1 MIPLIQREVTERRRW
16 LEDRDIL
23 DIVAIAESTPGPI
36 AINTA
41 TFVGYQ
47 VCGTLGAFCATLGVV
62 LPSFLVIYVVSFVLR
77 QFSDL
82 AVVQYAFNGI
92 RAGVL
97 ALLLK
102 ALLSMYR
109 QSPKGAVSYAVMAG
123 AFVLTAFCGVDAVL
137 VILAAMLV
145 GWIGGKI
152 IGSILYP
159 DPDKQSILSKKQ
171 KFMVLGGAIAAIA
184 LTIFALT
191 YTPAPDT
198 GDDALPTGENVSMDG
213 MDGMDGMEGTDGEI
227 PEEESTDGETTDEE
241 STEEETTGETEE
253 ESSAAASDSTG
264 NAGTS
269 VSVGGGVMISGG
281 GTAIAVPMG

>member
-1 MIPLIQREVTERRRW
+1 MDRLMLMAMGGYGDMGMMGGSTAGTGLIDSLKTK
-16 LEDRDIL
+16 L
-23 DIVAIAESTPGPI
+23 
-36 AINTA
+36 
-41 TFVGYQ
+41 
-47 VCGTLGAFCATLGVV
+47 
-62 LPSFLVIYVVSFVLR
+62 SFLPEWAAILVI
-77 QFSDL
+77 
-82 AVVQYAFNGI
+82 
-92 RAGVL
+92 
-97 ALLLK
+97 
-102 ALLSMYR
+102 
-109 QSPKGAVSYAVMAG
+109 
-123 AFVLTAFCGVDAVL
+123 AVL

-269 VSVGGGVMISGG
+269 VSVGGGRMISGG

>member
-1 MIPLIQREVTERRRW
+1 MDRLMLMTMGGYGDMGMMGGSTAGTGLIDSLKTK
-16 LEDRDIL
+16 L
-23 DIVAIAESTPGPI
+23 
-36 AINTA
+36 
-41 TFVGYQ
+41 
-47 VCGTLGAFCATLGVV
+47 
-62 LPSFLVIYVVSFVLR
+62 SFLPEWAAILVI
-77 QFSDL
+77 
-82 AVVQYAFNGI
+82 
-92 RAGVL
+92 
-97 ALLLK
+97 
-102 ALLSMYR
+102 
-109 QSPKGAVSYAVMAG
+109 
-123 AFVLTAFCGVDAVL
+123 AVL

-213 MDGMDGMEGTDGEI
+213 MDGMEGTDGEI
-227 PEEESTDGETTDEE
+227 PEEESTDEE

>member
-1 MIPLIQREVTERRRW
+1 MDRLMLMAMGGYGDMGMMGGSTAGTGLIDSLKTK
-16 LEDRDIL
+16 L
-23 DIVAIAESTPGPI
+23 
-36 AINTA
+36 
-41 TFVGYQ
+41 
-47 VCGTLGAFCATLGVV
+47 
-62 LPSFLVIYVVSFVLR
+62 SFLPEWAAILVI
-77 QFSDL
+77 
-82 AVVQYAFNGI
+82 
-92 RAGVL
+92 
-97 ALLLK
+97 
-102 ALLSMYR
+102 
-109 QSPKGAVSYAVMAG
+109 
-123 AFVLTAFCGVDAVL
+123 AVL

-198 GDDALPTGENVSMDG
+198 GDDALPTGENVSM
-213 MDGMDGMEGTDGEI
+213 EGTDGEI

-241 STEEETTGETEE
+241 STEEETTGETKE

>member
-1 MIPLIQREVTERRRW
+1 MDRLMLMAMGGYGDMGMMGGSTAGTGLIDSLKTK
-16 LEDRDIL
+16 L
-23 DIVAIAESTPGPI
+23 
-36 AINTA
+36 
-41 TFVGYQ
+41 
-47 VCGTLGAFCATLGVV
+47 
-62 LPSFLVIYVVSFVLR
+62 SFLPEWAAILVI
-77 QFSDL
+77 
-82 AVVQYAFNGI
+82 
-92 RAGVL
+92 
-97 ALLLK
+97 
-102 ALLSMYR
+102 
-109 QSPKGAVSYAVMAG
+109 
-123 AFVLTAFCGVDAVL
+123 AVL

-213 MDGMDGMEGTDGEI
+213 MEGTDGEI

-241 STEEETTGETEE
+241 STEEETTGETKE

-269 VSVGGGVMISGG
+269 VSVDGGVMISGG

>member
-1 MIPLIQREVTERRRW
+1 MDRLMLMAMGGYGDMGMMGGSTAGTGLIDSLKTK
-16 LEDRDIL
+16 L
-23 DIVAIAESTPGPI
+23 
-36 AINTA
+36 
-41 TFVGYQ
+41 
-47 VCGTLGAFCATLGVV
+47 
-62 LPSFLVIYVVSFVLR
+62 SFLPEWAAILVI
-77 QFSDL
+77 
-82 AVVQYAFNGI
+82 
-92 RAGVL
+92 
-97 ALLLK
+97 
-102 ALLSMYR
+102 
-109 QSPKGAVSYAVMAG
+109 
-123 AFVLTAFCGVDAVL
+123 AVL

-184 LTIFALT
+184 LIIFALT

>member
-1 MIPLIQREVTERRRW
+1 MDRLMLMAMGGYGDMGMMGGSTAGTGLIDSLKTK
-16 LEDRDIL
+16 L
-23 DIVAIAESTPGPI
+23 
-36 AINTA
+36 
-41 TFVGYQ
+41 
-47 VCGTLGAFCATLGVV
+47 
-62 LPSFLVIYVVSFVLR
+62 SFLPEWAAILVI
-77 QFSDL
+77 
-82 AVVQYAFNGI
+82 
-92 RAGVL
+92 
-97 ALLLK
+97 
-102 ALLSMYR
+102 
-109 QSPKGAVSYAVMAG
+109 AVM
-123 AFVLTAFCGVDAVL
+123 
-137 VILAAMLV
+137 VILVAMLV

-213 MDGMDGMEGTDGEI
+213 TDGEI

>member
-1 MIPLIQREVTERRRW
+1 MDRLMLMAMGGYGDMGMMGGSTAGTGLIDSLKTK
-16 LEDRDIL
+16 L
-23 DIVAIAESTPGPI
+23 
-36 AINTA
+36 
-41 TFVGYQ
+41 
-47 VCGTLGAFCATLGVV
+47 
-62 LPSFLVIYVVSFVLR
+62 SFLPEWAAILVI
-77 QFSDL
+77 
-82 AVVQYAFNGI
+82 
-92 RAGVL
+92 
-97 ALLLK
+97 
-102 ALLSMYR
+102 
-109 QSPKGAVSYAVMAG
+109 
-123 AFVLTAFCGVDAVL
+123 AVL

-227 PEEESTDGETTDEE
+227 PEEESTDEE
-241 STEEETTGETEE
+241 SAEEETTGETEE
-253 ESSAAASDSTG
+253 ESSVAASDSTG

>member
-1 MIPLIQREVTERRRW
+1 MDRLMLMAMGGYGDMGMMGGSTAGTGLIDSLKTK
-16 LEDRDIL
+16 L
-23 DIVAIAESTPGPI
+23 
-36 AINTA
+36 
-41 TFVGYQ
+41 
-47 VCGTLGAFCATLGVV
+47 
-62 LPSFLVIYVVSFVLR
+62 SFLPEWAAILVI
-77 QFSDL
+77 
-82 AVVQYAFNGI
+82 
-92 RAGVL
+92 
-97 ALLLK
+97 
-102 ALLSMYR
+102 
-109 QSPKGAVSYAVMAG
+109 
-123 AFVLTAFCGVDAVL
+123 AVL

-171 KFMVLGGAIAAIA
+171 KFMVLGGAIASID

-213 MDGMDGMEGTDGEI
+213 MDGLDGMEGTDGEI

-281 GTAIAVPMG
+281 GTTIAVPMG

>member
-1 MIPLIQREVTERRRW
+1 MDRLMLMAMGGYGDMGMMGGSTAGTGLIDSLKTK
-16 LEDRDIL
+16 L
-23 DIVAIAESTPGPI
+23 
-36 AINTA
+36 
-41 TFVGYQ
+41 
-47 VCGTLGAFCATLGVV
+47 
-62 LPSFLVIYVVSFVLR
+62 SFLPEWAAILVI
-77 QFSDL
+77 
-82 AVVQYAFNGI
+82 
-92 RAGVL
+92 
-97 ALLLK
+97 
-102 ALLSMYR
+102 
-109 QSPKGAVSYAVMAG
+109 
-123 AFVLTAFCGVDAVL
+123 AVL

-213 MDGMDGMEGTDGEI
+213 MDGMEGTDGEI

-269 VSVGGGVMISGG
+269 VSVGGGGTEVRQGFFGG

>member
-1 MIPLIQREVTERRRW
+1 MDRLMLMAMGGYGDMGMMGGSTAGTGLIDSIKTK
-16 LEDRDIL
+16 L
-23 DIVAIAESTPGPI
+23 
-36 AINTA
+36 
-41 TFVGYQ
+41 
-47 VCGTLGAFCATLGVV
+47 
-62 LPSFLVIYVVSFVLR
+62 SFLPEWAVILV
-77 QFSDL
+77 
-82 AVVQYAFNGI
+82 I
-92 RAGVL
+92 
-97 ALLLK
+97 
-102 ALLSMYR
+102 
-109 QSPKGAVSYAVMAG
+109 
-123 AFVLTAFCGVDAVL
+123 AVL

-191 YTPAPDT
+191 YTPALDT

-227 PEEESTDGETTDEE
+227 PEEESTDEE
-241 STEEETTGETEE
+241 SAEEETTGETEE

>member
-1 MIPLIQREVTERRRW
+1 MDRLMLMAMGGYGDMGMMGGSTAGTGLIDSLKTK
-16 LEDRDIL
+16 L
-23 DIVAIAESTPGPI
+23 
-36 AINTA
+36 
-41 TFVGYQ
+41 
-47 VCGTLGAFCATLGVV
+47 
-62 LPSFLVIYVVSFVLR
+62 SFLPEWAAILVI
-77 QFSDL
+77 
-82 AVVQYAFNGI
+82 
-92 RAGVL
+92 
-97 ALLLK
+97 
-102 ALLSMYR
+102 
-109 QSPKGAVSYAVMAG
+109 
-123 AFVLTAFCGVDAVL
+123 AVL
-137 VILAAMLV
+137 VILAAMLA

-198 GDDALPTGENVSMDG
+198 GDDALPIGENVSMDG

-269 VSVGGGVMISGG
+269 VSVGGDVMISGG

>member
-1 MIPLIQREVTERRRW
+1 MDRLMLMAMGGYGDMGMMGGSTAGTGLIDSLKTK
-16 LEDRDIL
+16 L
-23 DIVAIAESTPGPI
+23 
-36 AINTA
+36 
-41 TFVGYQ
+41 
-47 VCGTLGAFCATLGVV
+47 
-62 LPSFLVIYVVSFVLR
+62 SFLPEWAAILVI
-77 QFSDL
+77 
-82 AVVQYAFNGI
+82 
-92 RAGVL
+92 
-97 ALLLK
+97 
-102 ALLSMYR
+102 
-109 QSPKGAVSYAVMAG
+109 
-123 AFVLTAFCGVDAVL
+123 AVL

-198 GDDALPTGENVSMDG
+198 GDDALPTDENVSMDG

>member
-1 MIPLIQREVTERRRW
+1 MMGGSTAGTGLIDSLKTK
-16 LEDRDIL
+16 L
-23 DIVAIAESTPGPI
+23 
-36 AINTA
+36 
-41 TFVGYQ
+41 
-47 VCGTLGAFCATLGVV
+47 
-62 LPSFLVIYVVSFVLR
+62 SFLPEWAAILVI
-77 QFSDL
+77 
-82 AVVQYAFNGI
+82 
-92 RAGVL
+92 
-97 ALLLK
+97 
-102 ALLSMYR
+102 
-109 QSPKGAVSYAVMAG
+109 
-123 AFVLTAFCGVDAVL
+123 AVL

-227 PEEESTDGETTDEE
+227 PEDESTDGETTDEE

-253 ESSAAASDSTG
+253 ESSAAASDSTAAVDG
-264 NAGTS
+264 SVNGAGVW
-269 VSVGGGVMISGG
+269 VSGGG

>member
-1 MIPLIQREVTERRRW
+1 MDRLMLMAMGGYGDMGMMGGSTAGTGLIDSLKTK
-16 LEDRDIL
+16 L
-23 DIVAIAESTPGPI
+23 
-36 AINTA
+36 
-41 TFVGYQ
+41 
-47 VCGTLGAFCATLGVV
+47 
-62 LPSFLVIYVVSFVLR
+62 SFLPEWAAILVI
-77 QFSDL
+77 
-82 AVVQYAFNGI
+82 
-92 RAGVL
+92 
-97 ALLLK
+97 
-102 ALLSMYR
+102 
-109 QSPKGAVSYAVMAG
+109 
-123 AFVLTAFCGVDAVL
+123 AVL

-213 MDGMDGMEGTDGEI
+213 MDGMEGTDGEI

-253 ESSAAASDSTG
+253 ESSAAASDSTAAVDG
-264 NAGTS
+264 SVNGAGVW
-269 VSVGGGVMISGG
+269 VSGGG

>member
-1 MIPLIQREVTERRRW
+1 MLLAMGGYGDMGMMGGSAAGTGLIDSIKTK
-16 LEDRDIL
+16 L
-23 DIVAIAESTPGPI
+23 
-36 AINTA
+36 
-41 TFVGYQ
+41 
-47 VCGTLGAFCATLGVV
+47 
-62 LPSFLVIYVVSFVLR
+62 SFLPEWAAILVI
-77 QFSDL
+77 
-82 AVVQYAFNGI
+82 
-92 RAGVL
+92 
-97 ALLLK
+97 
-102 ALLSMYR
+102 
-109 QSPKGAVSYAVMAG
+109 
-123 AFVLTAFCGVDAVL
+123 AVL

-145 GWIGGKI
+145 GWISGKI

-171 KFMVLGGAIAAIA
+171 KFMVLGGAIAAIT

-213 MDGMDGMEGTDGEI
+213 MDGMEGTDGEI

-241 STEEETTGETEE
+241 SAEEETTGETEE

>member
-1 MIPLIQREVTERRRW
+1 MDRLMLMAMGGYGDMGMMGGSTAGTGLIDSLKTK
-16 LEDRDIL
+16 L
-23 DIVAIAESTPGPI
+23 
-36 AINTA
+36 
-41 TFVGYQ
+41 
-47 VCGTLGAFCATLGVV
+47 
-62 LPSFLVIYVVSFVLR
+62 SFLPEWAAILVI
-77 QFSDL
+77 
-82 AVVQYAFNGI
+82 
-92 RAGVL
+92 
-97 ALLLK
+97 
-102 ALLSMYR
+102 
-109 QSPKGAVSYAVMAG
+109 
-123 AFVLTAFCGVDAVL
+123 AVL

-198 GDDALPTGENVSMDG
+198 GDDVLPTGENVSMDG

-227 PEEESTDGETTDEE
+227 PEGESTDGETTDEE

-264 NAGTS
+264 NA

>member
-1 MIPLIQREVTERRRW
+1 MDRLMLMAMGGYGDMGMMGGSTAGTGLIDSLKTK
-16 LEDRDIL
+16 L
-23 DIVAIAESTPGPI
+23 
-36 AINTA
+36 
-41 TFVGYQ
+41 
-47 VCGTLGAFCATLGVV
+47 
-62 LPSFLVIYVVSFVLR
+62 SFLPEWAAILVI
-77 QFSDL
+77 
-82 AVVQYAFNGI
+82 
-92 RAGVL
+92 
-97 ALLLK
+97 
-102 ALLSMYR
+102 
-109 QSPKGAVSYAVMAG
+109 
-123 AFVLTAFCGVDAVL
+123 AVL

-227 PEEESTDGETTDEE
+227 PEYESTDGETTDEE

-281 GTAIAVPMG
+281 GTAIAVSMG

>member
-1 MIPLIQREVTERRRW
+1 MDRLMLMAMGGYGDMGMMGGSTAGTGLIDSLKTK
-16 LEDRDIL
+16 L
-23 DIVAIAESTPGPI
+23 
-36 AINTA
+36 
-41 TFVGYQ
+41 
-47 VCGTLGAFCATLGVV
+47 
-62 LPSFLVIYVVSFVLR
+62 SFLPEWAAILM
-77 QFSDL
+77 
-82 AVVQYAFNGI
+82 I
-92 RAGVL
+92 
-97 ALLLK
+97 
-102 ALLSMYR
+102 
-109 QSPKGAVSYAVMAG
+109 
-123 AFVLTAFCGVDAVL
+123 AVL

-253 ESSAAASDSTG
+253 ESSVAASDSTG

-269 VSVGGGVMISGG
+269 VSVGGG

>member
-1 MIPLIQREVTERRRW
+1 MDRLMLMAMGGYGDMGMMGGSTAGTGLIDSLKTK
-16 LEDRDIL
+16 L
-23 DIVAIAESTPGPI
+23 
-36 AINTA
+36 
-41 TFVGYQ
+41 
-47 VCGTLGAFCATLGVV
+47 
-62 LPSFLVIYVVSFVLR
+62 SFLPEWAAILVI
-77 QFSDL
+77 
-82 AVVQYAFNGI
+82 
-92 RAGVL
+92 
-97 ALLLK
+97 
-102 ALLSMYR
+102 
-109 QSPKGAVSYAVMAG
+109 
-123 AFVLTAFCGVDAVL
+123 AVL

-191 YTPAPDT
+191 YTPAPHT

-213 MDGMDGMEGTDGEI
+213 RDGMDGMEGTD
-227 PEEESTDGETTDEE
+227 EESA
-241 STEEETTGETEE
+241 EEETTGETEE

>member
-1 MIPLIQREVTERRRW
+1 MDRLMLMAMGGYGDMGMMGGSTAGTGLIDSLKTK
-16 LEDRDIL
+16 L
-23 DIVAIAESTPGPI
+23 
-36 AINTA
+36 
-41 TFVGYQ
+41 
-47 VCGTLGAFCATLGVV
+47 
-62 LPSFLVIYVVSFVLR
+62 SFLPEWAVILV
-77 QFSDL
+77 
-82 AVVQYAFNGI
+82 I
-92 RAGVL
+92 
-97 ALLLK
+97 
-102 ALLSMYR
+102 
-109 QSPKGAVSYAVMAG
+109 
-123 AFVLTAFCGVDAVL
+123 AVL

-213 MDGMDGMEGTDGEI
+213 MDGMDGME
-227 PEEESTDGETTDEE
+227 STDGETTDEE

>member
-1 MIPLIQREVTERRRW
+1 MDRLMLMAMGGYGDMGMMGGSTAGTGLIDSLKTK
-16 LEDRDIL
+16 L
-23 DIVAIAESTPGPI
+23 
-36 AINTA
+36 
-41 TFVGYQ
+41 
-47 VCGTLGAFCATLGVV
+47 
-62 LPSFLVIYVVSFVLR
+62 SFLPEWAAILVI
-77 QFSDL
+77 
-82 AVVQYAFNGI
+82 
-92 RAGVL
+92 
-97 ALLLK
+97 
-102 ALLSMYR
+102 
-109 QSPKGAVSYAVMAG
+109 
-123 AFVLTAFCGVDAVL
+123 AVL

-227 PEEESTDGETTDEE
+227 PEEESTDEE
-241 STEEETTGETEE
+241 SAEEETTGETEE

>member
-1 MIPLIQREVTERRRW
+1 MDRLMLMAMGGYGDMGMMGGSTAGTGLIDSIKTK
-16 LEDRDIL
+16 L
-23 DIVAIAESTPGPI
+23 
-36 AINTA
+36 
-41 TFVGYQ
+41 
-47 VCGTLGAFCATLGVV
+47 
-62 LPSFLVIYVVSFVLR
+62 SFLPEWAAILVI
-77 QFSDL
+77 
-82 AVVQYAFNGI
+82 
-92 RAGVL
+92 
-97 ALLLK
+97 
-102 ALLSMYR
+102 
-109 QSPKGAVSYAVMAG
+109 
-123 AFVLTAFCGVDAVL
+123 AVL

-145 GWIGGKI
+145 GWISGKI

-241 STEEETTGETEE
+241 STEEETTGKPRRNPARQLRIPPETPAPPYLW
-253 ESSAAASDSTG
+253 AA
-264 NAGTS
+264 
-269 VSVGGGVMISGG
+269 V
-281 GTAIAVPMG
+281 

>member
-1 MIPLIQREVTERRRW
+1 MMGGSTAGTGLIDSLKTK
-16 LEDRDIL
+16 L
-23 DIVAIAESTPGPI
+23 
-36 AINTA
+36 
-41 TFVGYQ
+41 
-47 VCGTLGAFCATLGVV
+47 
-62 LPSFLVIYVVSFVLR
+62 SFLPEWAVILV
-77 QFSDL
+77 
-82 AVVQYAFNGI
+82 I
-92 RAGVL
+92 
-97 ALLLK
+97 
-102 ALLSMYR
+102 
-109 QSPKGAVSYAVMAG
+109 
-123 AFVLTAFCGVDAVL
+123 AVL

-227 PEEESTDGETTDEE
+227 PEEESTDEE

>member
-1 MIPLIQREVTERRRW
+1 MDRLMLMAMGGYGDMGMMGGSTAGTGLIDSLKTK
-16 LEDRDIL
+16 L
-23 DIVAIAESTPGPI
+23 
-36 AINTA
+36 
-41 TFVGYQ
+41 
-47 VCGTLGAFCATLGVV
+47 
-62 LPSFLVIYVVSFVLR
+62 SFLPEWAAILVI
-77 QFSDL
+77 
-82 AVVQYAFNGI
+82 
-92 RAGVL
+92 
-97 ALLLK
+97 
-102 ALLSMYR
+102 
-109 QSPKGAVSYAVMAG
+109 
-123 AFVLTAFCGVDAVL
+123 AVL

-184 LTIFALT
+184 LT
-191 YTPAPDT
+191 
-198 GDDALPTGENVSMDG
+198 
-213 MDGMDGMEGTDGEI
+213 
-227 PEEESTDGETTDEE
+227 DEE
-241 STEEETTGETEE
+241 STEEETTGETKE

>member
-1 MIPLIQREVTERRRW
+1 MDRLMLMAMGGYGDMGMMGGSTAGTGLIDSLKTK
-16 LEDRDIL
+16 L
-23 DIVAIAESTPGPI
+23 
-36 AINTA
+36 
-41 TFVGYQ
+41 
-47 VCGTLGAFCATLGVV
+47 
-62 LPSFLVIYVVSFVLR
+62 SFLPEWAAILVI
-77 QFSDL
+77 
-82 AVVQYAFNGI
+82 
-92 RAGVL
+92 
-97 ALLLK
+97 
-102 ALLSMYR
+102 
-109 QSPKGAVSYAVMAG
+109 
-123 AFVLTAFCGVDAVL
+123 AVL

-253 ESSAAASDSTG
+253 KSSAAASDSTG

-281 GTAIAVPMG
+281 GTAIVVPMG

>member
-1 MIPLIQREVTERRRW
+1 MDRLI
-16 LEDRDIL
+16 LMAMGGYGDMGMMGG
-23 DIVAIAESTPGPI
+23 ST
-36 AINTA
+36 A
-41 TFVGYQ
+41 
-47 VCGTLGAFCATLGVV
+47 GTGLIDSLKTKL
-62 LPSFLVIYVVSFVLR
+62 SFLPEWAAILVI
-77 QFSDL
+77 
-82 AVVQYAFNGI
+82 
-92 RAGVL
+92 
-97 ALLLK
+97 
-102 ALLSMYR
+102 
-109 QSPKGAVSYAVMAG
+109 
-123 AFVLTAFCGVDAVL
+123 AVL

-213 MDGMDGMEGTDGEI
+213 MEGADGEI